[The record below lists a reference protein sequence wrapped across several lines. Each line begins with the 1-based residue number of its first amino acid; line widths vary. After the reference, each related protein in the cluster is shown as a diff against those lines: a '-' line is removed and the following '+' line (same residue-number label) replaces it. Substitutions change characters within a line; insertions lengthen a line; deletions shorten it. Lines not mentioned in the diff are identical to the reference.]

1 MLPSLLAREDDSSA
15 CPDADAD
22 DRGSSRSL
30 DDVGAVAVLG
40 AMVEQRKRASSVPAL
55 SELLDDGDS
64 DGDGDGDGDSDGDA
78 IATQRRPRL
87 APHDDVFQKIR

>member
-1 MLPSLLAREDDSSA
+1 MPPTVDTMLPSLLAREDDSSA

-64 DGDGDGDGDSDGDA
+64 DGDGDA